1 MSKPKGK
8 IRVRFIGKNA
18 TDVTG
23 SCTVIEY
30 CDKKILIECGLY
42 QGGTDL
48 EQYNINKSLFKSGR
62 VKCSEVDYIIAG
74 HCHADHTQL
83 ISLAVKEGFCGQ
95 ILMPYGSKEI
105 YSVMAMDSCN
115 IMGRTAQDLSKRLH
129 REYLPIYEEDDVKR
143 SIELFRELP
152 INERITI
159 DNTLEIRF
167 VPSGHIAN
175 ACQIELWIE
184 NNNGTLTAKALGEKP
199 NANLSVQVTITEV
212 SA

>member
-48 EQYNINKSLFKSGR
+48 EQYNINKNLFKSGR
-62 VKCSEVDYIIAG
+62 IKCSEVDYIIAG

-95 ILMPYGSKEI
+95 ILMPCGSKEI

-115 IMGRTAQDLSKRLH
+115 IMGRTAEDLSKRLH

-159 DNTLEIRF
+159 DDTLEIRF
-167 VPSGHIAN
+167 IPSGHIAN
-175 ACQIELWIE
+175 ACQIELWIK
-184 NNNGTLTAKALGEKP
+184 NNGVIKHILYTSDLGNRTVK
-199 NANLSVQVTITEV
+199 QY
-212 SA
+212 